1 MIRVSASLLL
11 ALTARAAFA
20 VPVQYQFTTGT
31 TTYVYLPL
39 GDGSTVPVPVPPD
52 PLLASLA
59 GLPISGT
66 FQYDSGAGAS
76 FVNPDGSITYGG
88 AFSNLAATIGSYAI
102 TDGYGGATVGNDT
115 FTSPTLST
123 PSDFLQLATTVRFP
137 DPTEPFDLTG
147 FSIGSLALVGVRMFW
162 IENYAPQPTPD
173 FLTSSALPDL
183 LPTSI
188 GGRIALDF
196 VDPTGGPGGGLLVTR
211 LFLDDLQVTPVPEPA
226 TLALLSI
233 GLLALGGARVL
244 RDRAR
249 G

>member
-1 MIRVSASLLL
+1 MLTKTKASVALLL
-11 ALTARAAFA
+11 TLAAQTAFA
-20 VPVQYQFTTGT
+20 VPVEYQFTTGT
-31 TTYVYLPL
+31 TTYAYLPL

-66 FQYDSGAGAS
+66 FQYDSGAAAS
-76 FVNPDGSITYGG
+76 FVNGDGSITYGG

-102 TDGYGGATVGNDT
+102 TDGYGGVTVGNDT
-115 FTSPTLST
+115 FTSPTLAT
-123 PSDFLQLATTVRFP
+123 PSDFLQLATTVSLS
-137 DPTEPFDLTG
+137 EPFDLTG
-147 FSIGSLALVGVRMFW
+147 FSVGTLQLVGVRLFW
-162 IENYAPQPTPD
+162 IEDYAPQPTPD
-173 FLTSSALPDL
+173 FLTSSALPEL
-183 LPTSI
+183 LPSI

-196 VDPTGGPGGGLLVTR
+196 VDPTGGPDGGLLVKR
-211 LFLDDLQVTPVPEPA
+211 LFLDDLQVTAVPEPA

-233 GLLALGGARVL
+233 GLLALGGARRS